1 MMKNT
6 KSSLKSSKMDSLN
19 KLSSNE
25 TKKQTLPSSKT
36 STVSGSVISNLTQKK
51 EITNLNNLKKN
62 LQK

>member
-51 EITNLNNLKKN
+51 EMTNLNNLKKN